1 MRKRSV
7 RPTPWTPCLLLLL
20 TVVSCAGPSPSI
32 QRAER
37 LYLEGQ
43 AHVSKGD
50 YGEAMKRFQE
60 SLALSEETGFL
71 AGTAHNR
78 NEMAILHTSRGEYSG
93 ARVLLHD
100 AIETYKEL
108 GMEPE
113 VSKAL
118 NNLAITY
125 LKEGN
130 IEEALHRYETL
141 LAWDRKTGNALGEA
155 ITLNNMGL
163 VHERLGRSEEARG
176 HYSQALRIFKE
187 LEKMEHYEAVKRNLA
202 RIPPCSEKE
211 ESLPR

>member
-7 RPTPWTPCLLLLL
+7 RPTPWTPLLLLLL
-20 TVVSCAGPSPSI
+20 TVVSCAGPSPSV

-43 AHVSKGD
+43 THVSKGD

-60 SLALSEETGFL
+60 SLTLSKEAGFR
-71 AGTAHNR
+71 AGEAHNQ
-78 NEMAILHTSRGEYSG
+78 NEMAILHTSRGEYSR

-100 AIETYKEL
+100 AIETYKQL

-113 VSKAL
+113 VSKAM

-155 ITLNNMGL
+155 VTLNNMGL
-163 VHERLGRSEEARG
+163 VYERLGRFGDARE
-176 HYSQALRIFKE
+176 HYSRALEIFEVLGRKDY
-187 LEKMEHYEAVKRNLA
+187 LESVAKNLA
-202 RIPPCSEKE
+202 RIPPPSDKQGTL
-211 ESLPR
+211 SR